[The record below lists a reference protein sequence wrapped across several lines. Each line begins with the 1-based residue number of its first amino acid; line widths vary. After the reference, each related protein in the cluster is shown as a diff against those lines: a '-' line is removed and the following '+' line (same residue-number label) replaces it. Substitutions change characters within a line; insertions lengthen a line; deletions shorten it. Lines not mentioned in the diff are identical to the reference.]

1 MPLTTWKQVS
11 LSDRDLEFLV
21 ETVSPG
27 VSDRVR
33 LKQIIRDDDD
43 FRKNF
48 ITSDKVFQRL
58 MDDDEIL
65 LKISPHLFFEI
76 LLRRAGTD
84 LSKKGYT
91 LEREQRMRIAVFD
104 TEELLGL
111 LSEEA
116 IVFYL
121 ADMLSSFTRVQS
133 YAISFRVRKGV
144 WRKIR
149 FNDLDIFSLMAL
161 CDAVD
166 EELRPGLY
174 KRIADICLFMLG
186 MFGDYVALEY
196 RYPVSRKPRPQIAG
210 RPRISPQEYEA
221 EGRRFYRL
229 AAEHSASADVE
240 LSETFRILSE
250 NFQRAKKPLNF
261 IADNYLLQKRS
272 AFFV

>member
-1 MPLTTWKQVS
+1 MPLTPWKQVS

-27 VSDRVR
+27 VSDRIR
-33 LKQIIRDDDD
+33 LRQIIREDDD

-76 LLRRAGTD
+76 LLRRAGSD
-84 LSKKGYT
+84 LSRKGYT
-91 LEREQRMRIAVFD
+91 LERDHRMRIPVFD
-104 TEELLGL
+104 TRELLGL

-116 IVFYL
+116 IVNYL

-133 YAISFRVRKGV
+133 YAVSLRIRKGI

-161 CDAVD
+161 CDVVE
-166 EELRPGLY
+166 EELRFGLY

-186 MFGDYVALEY
+186 MFEDYVALEY
-196 RYPVSRKPRPQIAG
+196 RYPVSRKPRPQLPG
-210 RPRISPQEYEA
+210 RPRISPQDYET
-221 EGRRFYRL
+221 EGRRFYKL
-229 AAEHSASADVE
+229 AAEHPASADVQ
-240 LSETFRILSE
+240 LSEIFSKLSE
-250 NFQRAKKPLNF
+250 NFRGARKPLNF